1 MASFEL
7 TGRLVEKYNEQKV
20 TDSFRKR
27 EFVVETR
34 ENRNDR
40 DFIES
45 IKFQVIQDKCSL
57 LDNVNLNE
65 DVKVT
70 FNIRG
75 RRYDKDGKTS
85 YFTNLEA
92 WRIES
97 LNKGNTASAQQSQ
110 PASAPAVQEEQV
122 ANTSAPDD
130 DLPF

>member
-1 MASFEL
+1 MASYEL

-34 ENRNDR
+34 ESKNDR
-40 DFIES
+40 EFIEA
-45 IKFQVIQDKCSL
+45 IKFQLTQDKCAL

-65 DVKVT
+65 DVKIT
-70 FNIRG
+70 FNLRG
-75 RRYDKDGKTS
+75 RRYEKDGKVS

-92 WRIES
+92 WRVDS
-97 LNKGNTASAQQSQ
+97 LSKGN
-110 PASAPAVQEEQV
+110 SAPAPAQQQSSQPMEQV

>member
-1 MASFEL
+1 MASYEL

-34 ENRNDR
+34 ESKNDR
-40 DFIES
+40 EFIES
-45 IKFQVIQDKCSL
+45 IKFQLTQDKCAL

-65 DVKVT
+65 DVKIT
-70 FNIRG
+70 FNLRG
-75 RRYDKDGKTS
+75 RRYEKDGKVS

-92 WRIES
+92 WRVDS
-97 LNKGNTASAQQSQ
+97 LSKGSAAPAPAQQQSSQ
-110 PASAPAVQEEQV
+110 PMEQIAS
-122 ANTSAPDD
+122 TSAPDD

>member
-1 MASFEL
+1 MASYEL

-34 ENRNDR
+34 ESKNDR
-40 DFIES
+40 EFIEA
-45 IKFQVIQDKCSL
+45 IKFQLTQDKCAL

-65 DVKVT
+65 DVKIT
-70 FNIRG
+70 FNLRG
-75 RRYDKDGKTS
+75 RRYEKDGKVS

-92 WRIES
+92 WRVDS
-97 LNKGNTASAQQSQ
+97 LSKGS
-110 PASAPAVQEEQV
+110 SAPAPVQQQSSQPMEQV
-122 ANTSAPDD
+122 ASNSAPDD

>member
-1 MASFEL
+1 MASYEL

-34 ENRNDR
+34 ESKNDR
-40 DFIES
+40 EFIEA
-45 IKFQVIQDKCSL
+45 IKFQLTQDKCAL

-65 DVKVT
+65 DVKIT
-70 FNIRG
+70 FNLRG
-75 RRYDKDGKTS
+75 RRYEKDGKVS

-92 WRIES
+92 WRVDS
-97 LNKGNTASAQQSQ
+97 LSKGS
-110 PASAPAVQEEQV
+110 SAPAQQQSSQPMEQV
-122 ANTSAPDD
+122 SNTSAPDD

>member
-1 MASFEL
+1 MASYEL

-34 ENRNDR
+34 EAKNDR
-40 DFIES
+40 EFIES
-45 IKFQVIQDKCSL
+45 IKFQLTQDKCAL

-70 FNIRG
+70 FNLRG
-75 RRYDKDGKTS
+75 RRYEKDGKVS

-92 WRIES
+92 WRIDS
-97 LNKGNTASAQQSQ
+97 LSKGN
-110 PASAPAVQEEQV
+110 SAPAPAQQQSSQPMEQV

>member
-1 MASFEL
+1 MASYEL

-45 IKFQVIQDKCSL
+45 IKFQLIQDKCAL
-57 LDNVNLNE
+57 LDNLNLNE

-75 RRYDKDGKTS
+75 RRYDKDGKVS

-97 LNKGNTASAQQSQ
+97 LNKGN
-110 PASAPAVQEEQV
+110 SAPAQQPSSQPMEQV

>member
-1 MASFEL
+1 MASYEL

-34 ENRNDR
+34 ESKNDR
-40 DFIES
+40 EFIES
-45 IKFQVIQDKCSL
+45 IKFQVIQDTCAL

-70 FNIRG
+70 FNLRG
-75 RRYDKDGKTS
+75 RRYEKDGKVS

-92 WRIES
+92 WRVDS
-97 LNKGNTASAQQSQ
+97 LSKGN
-110 PASAPAVQEEQV
+110 SAPAAPAQQQSSQPMEQV

>member
-1 MASFEL
+1 MASYEL

-34 ENRNDR
+34 ESKNDR
-40 DFIES
+40 EFIEA
-45 IKFQVIQDKCSL
+45 IKFQLTQDKCAL

-65 DVKVT
+65 DVKIT
-70 FNIRG
+70 FNLRG
-75 RRYDKDGKTS
+75 RRYEKDGKVS

-92 WRIES
+92 WRVDS
-97 LNKGNTASAQQSQ
+97 LSKGN
-110 PASAPAVQEEQV
+110 SAPAPSQQQSSQPMEQV
-122 ANTSAPDD
+122 ASNSAPDD

>member
-1 MASFEL
+1 MTSYEL

-34 ENRNDR
+34 ESKNDR
-40 DFIES
+40 EFIEA
-45 IKFQVIQDKCSL
+45 IKFQLTQDKCAL

-65 DVKVT
+65 DVKIT
-70 FNIRG
+70 FNLRG
-75 RRYDKDGKTS
+75 RRYEKDGKVS

-92 WRIES
+92 WRVDS
-97 LNKGNTASAQQSQ
+97 LSKGN
-110 PASAPAVQEEQV
+110 SAPAPAQQQSSQPMEQV
-122 ANTSAPDD
+122 ASTSAPDD

>member
-1 MASFEL
+1 MASYEL

-45 IKFQVIQDKCSL
+45 IKFQLIQDKCAL

-65 DVKVT
+65 DVKIT

-75 RRYDKDGKTS
+75 RRYDKDGKVS

-92 WRIES
+92 WRVES
-97 LNKGNTASAQQSQ
+97 LGKGNSAPQQSSSSS
-110 PASAPAVQEEQV
+110 SAPQQVEQV
-122 ANTSAPDD
+122 AGNSAPDD

>member
-1 MASFEL
+1 MASYEL

-34 ENRNDR
+34 ESKNDR
-40 DFIES
+40 EFIEA
-45 IKFQVIQDKCSL
+45 IKFQLTQDKCAL

-65 DVKVT
+65 DVKIT
-70 FNIRG
+70 FNLRG
-75 RRYDKDGKTS
+75 RRYEKDGKVS

-92 WRIES
+92 WRVES
-97 LNKGNTASAQQSQ
+97 LSKGNSAPAPQ
-110 PASAPAVQEEQV
+110 ASAPAQVEQV
-122 ANTSAPDD
+122 AATSAPDD

>member
-1 MASFEL
+1 MASYEL

-34 ENRNDR
+34 EAKNDR
-40 DFIES
+40 EFIES
-45 IKFQVIQDKCSL
+45 IKFQLTQDKCAL

-70 FNIRG
+70 FNLRG
-75 RRYDKDGKTS
+75 RRYEKDGKVS

-92 WRIES
+92 WRVES
-97 LNKGNTASAQQSQ
+97 LNKGN
-110 PASAPAVQEEQV
+110 SAPAQQQSSQPMEQV
-122 ANTSAPDD
+122 ATTAAPDD

>member
-1 MASFEL
+1 MASYEL

-34 ENRNDR
+34 ETRNDR

-45 IKFQVIQDKCSL
+45 IKFQLIQDKCAL
-57 LDNVNLNE
+57 LDSVNLNE
-65 DVKVT
+65 DVKIT

-75 RRYDKDGKTS
+75 RRYDKDGKVS

-92 WRIES
+92 WRVES
-97 LNKGNTASAQQSQ
+97 LNKGNVAPAQSAPSSSQ
-110 PASAPAVQEEQV
+110 PVEQV
-122 ANTSAPDD
+122 SSASAPDD

>member
-1 MASFEL
+1 MASYEL

-34 ENRNDR
+34 ESKNDR
-40 DFIES
+40 EFIEA
-45 IKFQVIQDKCSL
+45 IKFQLTQDKCAL

-65 DVKVT
+65 DVKIT
-70 FNIRG
+70 FNLRG
-75 RRYDKDGKTS
+75 RRYEKDGKVS

-92 WRIES
+92 WRVDS
-97 LNKGNTASAQQSQ
+97 LSKGN
-110 PASAPAVQEEQV
+110 SAPAPAQQQSSQPMEQV
-122 ANTSAPDD
+122 ASTSAPDD

>member
-1 MASFEL
+1 MASYEL

-34 ENRNDR
+34 ESKNDR
-40 DFIES
+40 EFIEA
-45 IKFQVIQDKCSL
+45 IKFQLTQDKCAL

-65 DVKVT
+65 DVKIT
-70 FNIRG
+70 FNLRG
-75 RRYDKDGKTS
+75 RRYEKDGKVS

-92 WRIES
+92 WRVDS
-97 LNKGNTASAQQSQ
+97 LSKGN
-110 PASAPAVQEEQV
+110 SAPAPAQQQSSQPMEQV
-122 ANTSAPDD
+122 AGNSAPDD

>member
-1 MASFEL
+1 MASYEL

-34 ENRNDR
+34 ESKNDR
-40 DFIES
+40 EFIEA
-45 IKFQVIQDKCSL
+45 IKFQLTQDKCGL
-57 LDNVNLNE
+57 LDSVNLNE

-70 FNIRG
+70 FNLRG
-75 RRYDKDGKTS
+75 RRYEKDGKVS

-92 WRIES
+92 WRVES
-97 LNKGNTASAQQSQ
+97 LAKGS
-110 PASAPAVQEEQV
+110 SAPAPSQQSAPAPQQAEQV

>member
-1 MASFEL
+1 MASYEL

-34 ENRNDR
+34 ESKNDR
-40 DFIES
+40 EFIES
-45 IKFQVIQDKCSL
+45 IKFQLIQDKCAL

-70 FNIRG
+70 FNLRG
-75 RRYDKDGKTS
+75 RRYEKDGKVS

-92 WRIES
+92 WRVDS
-97 LNKGNTASAQQSQ
+97 LSKGNSATAAPAQQQSSQ
-110 PASAPAVQEEQV
+110 PMEQV

>member
-1 MASFEL
+1 MASYEL

-34 ENRNDR
+34 ESKNDR
-40 DFIES
+40 EFIEA
-45 IKFQVIQDKCSL
+45 IKFQLTQDKCAL

-65 DVKVT
+65 DVKIT
-70 FNIRG
+70 FNLRG
-75 RRYDKDGKTS
+75 RRYEKDGKVS

-92 WRIES
+92 WRVDS
-97 LNKGNTASAQQSQ
+97 LSKGSSAPSQQQSSQ
-110 PASAPAVQEEQV
+110 PMEQV
-122 ANTSAPDD
+122 LNTSAPDD

>member
-1 MASFEL
+1 MASYEL

-34 ENRNDR
+34 ESKNDR
-40 DFIES
+40 EFIEA
-45 IKFQVIQDKCSL
+45 IKFQLTQDKCAL

-65 DVKVT
+65 DVKIT
-70 FNIRG
+70 FNLRG
-75 RRYDKDGKTS
+75 RRYEKDGKVS

-92 WRIES
+92 WRVDS
-97 LNKGNTASAQQSQ
+97 LSKGN
-110 PASAPAVQEEQV
+110 SAPAPAQQQSSQPMEQV
-122 ANTSAPDD
+122 SSTSAPDD